1 MPDLLLTDI
10 RTDHEFN
17 CRGPITPFD
26 VTDLTQDI
34 QQTSESVES
43 CPSGLIQPV
52 TVTESTDPAFK
63 WDLIAGFR
71 RYTAFR
77 VLKRETIPA
86 IVISNLNEQQRR
98 VVNLKENMKR
108 RDLNILQEAKAIEH
122 FFSAG
127 WTEDMVM
134 RELGAK
140 RGWVQVRKMLLFLGE
155 DIQKEAAAGILTATH
170 IRDLYKVKPEK
181 RIAIVKH
188 IKEMT
193 ERQENRRGAISIKT
207 MVNKNGRRV
216 RDKSEIFKMMDH
228 IQESIGNNIAT
239 RALAF
244 CAGEISDLEFH
255 QTMDSFARTQNLNYT
270 IPTFDED

>member
-86 IVISNLNEQQRR
+86 IVISN
-98 VVNLKENMKR
+98 
-108 RDLNILQEAKAIEH
+108 LNILQEAKAIEH